1 MSIGERWFKFF
12 DKPVPNL
19 LLRLI
24 VMFFGL
30 ACVAFSV
37 ALSRATGLGV
47 STISAIPGVLSFAT
61 PISIGTFTFAMNML
75 FILAQIMLLRRDY
88 HPLQLLC
95 IPFVGVFAAII
106 DFFVPI
112 CQLFPMPNYL
122 ACLAWALL
130 CCPITAFGVWIQ
142 VKAALVMLPGDGIVQ
157 AISAVF
163 DKNFGKC
170 KLVFDM
176 SNLIIGAVLSLVLM
190 GMLQGVREGTLF
202 LALLTGPIIKKL
214 NELFPSTER
223 FMPTK
228 GHLTLT
234 AASKEEGPEVNY
246 ENEELPLVI
255 TIGREYGS
263 GGRELAQAIGDR
275 LEIPVYDHS
284 LIDMTARETGLTLA
298 YVREHEQ
305 ELRHGIL
312 YNLYAQQYA
321 YIGKTAAIDDEL
333 FLAQARTI
341 TNLATHSS
349 CVIVGR
355 NANAILAE
363 REHVFSVFVKAP
375 IKQRIERVCKR
386 DGLSSHEAL
395 TKIKQV
401 DAERREH
408 ARTFLNSEW
417 GKAGYDLIVDSSKE
431 SIPVLAD
438 NIVKAVQ
445 AKQASL

>member
-19 LLRLI
+19 ILRLI

-30 ACVAFSV
+30 SCVAFGV
-37 ALSRATGLGV
+37 AQSRATGLGV

-61 PISIGTFTFAMNML
+61 PITIGVFTFIMNML
-75 FILAQIMLLRRDY
+75 FIVAQIVLLKRDY
-88 HPLQLLC
+88 KPLQLLC
-95 IPFVGVFAAII
+95 IPFVMIFAALI

-112 CQLFPMPNYL
+112 CQMVPMPIYPVKIL
-122 ACLAWALL
+122 VIL
-130 CCPITAFGVWIQ
+130 CCCCITALGVWLQ
-142 VKAALVMLPGDGIVQ
+142 VKAALVMLPGDGVVQ
-157 AISAVF
+157 AISAVSRIE
-163 DKNFGKC
+163 FGKC
-170 KLVFDM
+170 KLAFDM
-176 SNLIIGAVLSLVLM
+176 SNLIIGAVLSLLLM
-190 GMLQGVREGTLF
+190 AGLYGVREGTLL
-202 LALLTGPIIKKL
+202 LALLVGPIIKKL
-214 NELFPSTER
+214 GELFPNMEH

-228 GHLTLT
+228 GHVTLT
-234 AASKEEGPEVNY
+234 AANKEEEPEVSY
-246 ENEELPLVI
+246 EKEELPLVI
-255 TIGREYGS
+255 TVGREYGS

-284 LIDMTARETGLTLA
+284 LIDMTARETGLTPT

-305 ELRHGIL
+305 EVRHGIL

-321 YIGKTAAIDDEL
+321 YIGKTAAVDDEL

-363 REHVFSVFVKAP
+363 REHVFSIFVKAP
-375 IKQRIERVCKR
+375 INQRIERVRKR
-386 DGLSSHEAL
+386 DGLGSHEAL
-395 TKIKQV
+395 VKIKQV

-417 GKAGYDLIVDSSKE
+417 GKTGYDLIVDSSKE
-431 SIPVLAD
+431 SIPALAKS
-438 NIVKAVQ
+438 IVDSVQ